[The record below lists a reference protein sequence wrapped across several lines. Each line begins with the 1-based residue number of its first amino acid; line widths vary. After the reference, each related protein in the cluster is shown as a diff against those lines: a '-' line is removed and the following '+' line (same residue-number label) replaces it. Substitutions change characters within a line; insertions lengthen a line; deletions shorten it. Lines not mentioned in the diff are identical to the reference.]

1 MKKILFVLLAG
12 ALLIGPLSA
21 TAIEGVPNTCTLSRS
36 YVEETG
42 IAACTANAVINVDT
56 TPGASICCTLEMVHN
71 VTDWVFYFVLIL
83 AVLMLVIGGAFYITA
98 AGDPEKAGRGKMIL
112 TLSVVGLVIAIIA
125 KLIPSLVRFFVGM

>member
-1 MKKILFVLLAG
+1 M
-12 ALLIGPLSA
+12 LIAGPLSA
-21 TAIEGVPNTCTLSRS
+21 MAVDSIPTGCTLR
-36 YVEETG
+36 YDVDDETD
-42 IAACTANAVINVDT
+42 IAVCVKGYTVDLDEN
-56 TPGASICCTLEMVHN
+56 PDQSICCLLDTVHA